1 MQGGEGKE
9 SGVCNAVRKV
19 VCAMRNVVTELT
31 ENGTDLTHM
40 VRSDVGYKPPPPNT
54 HSSNPRNR
62 SNNPIIRAAVSTNP
76 SMPAPQNSS
85 NPR

>member
-40 VRSDVGYKPPPPNT
+40 VRSDVGNKPPPPIPT
-54 HSSNPRNR
+54 VVIPET
-62 SNNPIIRAAVSTNP
+62 AAITP
-76 SMPAPQNSS
+76 
-85 NPR
+85 